1 MFLSDT
7 HLPQLLPTTAYTG
20 QEWFDREKRGFLLSA
35 WHLACTTDEIR
46 RPGDFITTTLLEHPL
61 IVHNAAGEPRCFIN
75 ACAHRFSQLTHDQRG
90 NQCRLK
96 CQYHGWEYDHDG
108 TTRRIPDAPAF
119 KPLEKGQ
126 LGLVPIETATCGKLI
141 FVRLQPNGNSLA
153 QFLGPLHGL
162 IAEACAAEHRQL
174 CSWSRMVEAN
184 WKLVV
189 ENTLESYHVSEIH
202 RRTLGVMPEESICH
216 HELRDHSSTFVTPG
230 GIPGLVGFI
239 HRHILSTLGKTPS
252 RKYEHHL
259 VLPTFSLGVMDDLV
273 VACTC
278 EPIAVQQ
285 TKLTLRGF
293 AVQSKKPAPIRH
305 ALLNYIARNHLGFWS
320 RVWAE
325 DVGLYPAVQA
335 GVNAPR
341 LPGTG
346 LLSRREERV
355 HHFQA
360 WLAARAAPPANDLSS
375 QLSTRC
381 QANRVMA

>member
-1 MFLSDT
+1 MFVSDT
-7 HLPQLLPTTAYTG
+7 HLPQLLPAAAYTD
-20 QEWFDREKRGFLLSA
+20 QEWFDRERHRVLLPA
-35 WHLACTTDEIR
+35 WHLVGTTDEIR

-61 IVHNAAGEPRCFIN
+61 IVHNADGQPRCFIN

-126 LGLVPIETATCGKLI
+126 LGLVQLQTETCGKLI
-141 FVRLQPNGNSLA
+141 FVRLEPAGNSLTE
-153 QFLGPLHGL
+153 FLGPLYGL
-162 IAEACAAEHRQL
+162 VAEACAAEHRQL
-174 CSWSRMVEAN
+174 CSWSRQVEAN

-202 RRTLGVMPEESICH
+202 RRTLGVMPEETVCR
-216 HELRDHSSTFVTPG
+216 HELRDHSSSFSAPG
-230 GIPGLVGFI
+230 GIPGLTGFLQ
-239 HRHILSTLGKTPS
+239 HHILASLGKTLS
-252 RKYEHHL
+252 LKYEHHL
-259 VLPTFSLGVMDDLV
+259 VIPTFSLSVMDDLV
-273 VACTC
+273 IAWTC
-278 EPIAVQQ
+278 EPIAVQR
-285 TKLTLRGF
+285 TRLTLRGF
-293 AVQSKKPAPIRH
+293 SVQSTKLAPVRH
-305 ALLNYIARNHLGFWS
+305 ALLRYIANNHLGFWG

-341 LPGTG
+341 LPGSG

-360 WLAARAAPPANDLSS
+360 WLAARAASPANDFTCNPT
-375 QLSTRC
+375 TRC
-381 QANRVMA
+381 QVN